1 MSELS
6 NNQGRGY
13 EYACLYELYNAISEH
28 RAVEIVKNSSYSA
41 AKRAYATLTDT
52 EKRTYRTRAKAM
64 IPALFECE
72 PRMIELDGEFLD
84 LYIQQDEEG
93 EKGDVRDIIVARRAQ
108 KWEIGLSIKHK
119 AA

>member
-1 MSELS
+1 MSKLS

-13 EYACLYELYNAISEH
+13 EYACLYELYD
-28 RAVEIVKNSSYSA
+28 EIGKYRPVRIIGNSSLEA
-41 AKRAYATLTDT
+41 AKRAYATLTT
-52 EKRTYRTRAKAM
+52 AEKKTYRTSAKAM
-64 IPALFECE
+64 IPSLFDCE
-72 PRMIELDGEFLD
+72 PRIIELDGEFLD

-93 EKGDVRDIIVARRAQ
+93 EKGDVRDIIVARKAQ